1 MKITINAFG
10 SRGDVQPYVA
20 LGKGLR
26 AAGFEVLI
34 TTHKIFE
41 KLTLENGLDCYPIDA
56 NPHDVLVSQAVADI
70 GNNPVKI
77 SRWMAKNINPIMKD
91 MFQITLESGS
101 SADLIVN
108 SLLSFAGYHVGE
120 KLGIPSIGAFLQP
133 ATPTRFY
140 PGASGISPPGWMP
153 FKGVFNYSV
162 SKLTNQFLFNL
173 LRPVINECRA
183 DVLGLPTVSAR
194 FYWRVDKPSN
204 DTPIL
209 YGYSPSVM
217 PKPADW
223 GPGQSVTGYWFLEK
237 ASDYNPPSDLTEFL
251 QTGPDPIYIG
261 FGSMVDHEK
270 EKITE
275 LVFEAIELAGQRAI
289 LLGGWSDLGAGH
301 LPDHIFRIDFAPHDW
316 LFPRMRA
323 VVHHGGAGTTAAGLQ
338 AGAPN
343 VIIPF
348 FGDQAFWAWRVDA
361 LGVGVKGV
369 PRKRLT
375 SQKLAEA
382 INQAVGDEE
391 IRANAAELGVRIR
404 SENGVETAVAHIER
418 ILA

>member
-10 SRGDVQPYVA
+10 SRGDIQPYVA

-41 KLTLENGLDCYPIDA
+41 KLTQENGLDCYPIDA
-56 NPHDVLVSQAVADI
+56 NPHDVLLSQSVADI

-77 SRWMAKNINPIMKD
+77 SRWMANNINPVMKD
-91 MFQITLESGS
+91 MFKITLESGR
-101 SADLIVN
+101 SADLIIN

-133 ATPTRFY
+133 TTPTRFY
-140 PGASGISPPGWMP
+140 PGASGILPPGWMP
-153 FKGVFNYSV
+153 LKGIFNYSV

-183 DVLGLPTVSAR
+183 DVLGLPPVSAG

-217 PKPADW
+217 PKPDDW
-223 GPGQSVTGYWFLEK
+223 GPGQLVTGYWFLEQ
-237 ASDYNPPSDLTEFL
+237 AGDYKPPLDLAEFL
-251 QTGPDPIYIG
+251 QSGPAPVYIG

-270 EKITE
+270 EKMTE
-275 LVFEAIELAGQRAI
+275 LVFEAIEIAGQRAV
-289 LLGGWSDLGAGH
+289 LLEGWSGLGAGD
-301 LPDHIFRIDFAPHDW
+301 LPDNIFRIDFAPHDW

-361 LGVGVKGV
+361 LGVGVKGP

-375 SQKLAEA
+375 AEKLAEA
-382 INQAVGDEE
+382 INRAVGDEE
-391 IRANAAELGVRIR
+391 IRANAAGLGVRIR

-418 ILA
+418 MLA